1 MTTVTIRR
9 GDVMA
14 ARNHREHLAQT
25 HSGIISPDESAKRA
39 LTERAGHEE
48 WKQRLDEDWQSHL
61 ETLQKYVCELLIKN
75 QKLRTA
81 LSSAYEP
88 RRDYRDAVKL

>member
-14 ARNHREHLAQT
+14 ARNHPGHFAQT
-25 HSGIISPDESAKRA
+25 HSGIISPEEGAKRA
-39 LTERAGHEE
+39 LMERAGHEE
-48 WKQRLDEDWQSHL
+48 WKQRLDQDWQSHL

-81 LSSAYEP
+81 LSSANEP

>member
-1 MTTVTIRR
+1 MTTVTTRR

-14 ARNHREHLAQT
+14 ARNYQVRSAHM
-25 HSGIISPDESAKRA
+25 HSGIISPEESAKRA
-39 LTERAGHEE
+39 LIERAGHKE
-48 WKQRLDEDWQSHL
+48 WKQRLEEDWQSHL

-81 LSSAYEP
+81 LSSAIEP
-88 RRDYRDAVKL
+88 QRDYTDAIKL

>member
-1 MTTVTIRR
+1 MTTVTSRR

-14 ARNHREHLAQT
+14 ARNHQEHFAQA
-25 HSGIISPDESAKRA
+25 HSGIVSHEENTKRA
-39 LTERAGHEE
+39 LIERSGHEE
-48 WKQRLDEDWQSHL
+48 WKQRLEEDWQSHL

-81 LSSAYEP
+81 LSSANEP
-88 RRDYRDAVKL
+88 RRDYRDAIKL